1 MKIMA
6 SHPRINETLTSDFHH
21 IASPG
26 MATFDACNGPVATIS
41 NLGTRDLVAAKEST
55 DENTVPILDTDT
67 NVEGVKIDNEFSDLS
82 MDCTTQ

>member
-1 MKIMA
+1 
-6 SHPRINETLTSDFHH
+6 
-21 IASPG
+21 
-26 MATFDACNGPVATIS
+26 MATFGVCNGPVATIS

-55 DENTVPILDTDT
+55 DENTVPTLDTDT